1 MVGKYT
7 KDSKIVNST
16 FDTRY
21 INLSTSKSID
31 TIGKKPLLKIGRYLK
46 ILILLVKN
54 LFVFNPSIVYMTITA
69 KGVGFYKDFPLVIFT
84 KLFRKTL
91 VLHYHNKGVSL
102 NQNKIIDNLLYKIL
116 FKNTKVILLSE
127 RLCYDV
133 KKYVKKNNL
142 FYCPNGIPFN
152 DISSITLEHKVPQI
166 LFLSNLIESKGVFIL
181 LDALKILKK
190 RGVCFFCN
198 LVGGE
203 GDISNLILK
212 DKLSKLELTDVVKY
226 HGKKY
231 DNDKSDL
238 FNQADLFVFPTFY
251 HNECFPLVILEAM
264 MYGLPVISSNEGA
277 IPDIVKHNETGF
289 IVEKQ
294 NPIKLAE
301 KIEWLISN
309 PRLAKKMG
317 ENGQTQFHKKYTIK
331 KFENRLTDIL
341 NDIQ

>member
-166 LFLSNLIESKGVFIL
+166 LFLSNLIESKGVFVL

-198 LVGGE
+198 LVGGDE
-203 GDISNLILK
+203 
-212 DKLSKLELTDVVKY
+212 E
-226 HGKKY
+226 
-231 DNDKSDL
+231 
-238 FNQADLFVFPTFY
+238 
-251 HNECFPLVILEAM
+251 
-264 MYGLPVISSNEGA
+264 
-277 IPDIVKHNETGF
+277 
-289 IVEKQ
+289 
-294 NPIKLAE
+294 
-301 KIEWLISN
+301 
-309 PRLAKKMG
+309 
-317 ENGQTQFHKKYTIK
+317 
-331 KFENRLTDIL
+331 
-341 NDIQ
+341 

>member
-116 FKNTKVILLSE
+116 FKNKVILLSE

-133 KKYVKKNNL
+133 KKYVKRTIC
-142 FYCPNGIPFN
+142 FIVPMESFN
-152 DISSITLEHKVPQI
+152 DISSIT
-166 LFLSNLIESKGVFIL
+166 G
-181 LDALKILKK
+181 
-190 RGVCFFCN
+190 
-198 LVGGE
+198 
-203 GDISNLILK
+203 
-212 DKLSKLELTDVVKY
+212 T
-226 HGKKY
+226 
-231 DNDKSDL
+231 
-238 FNQADLFVFPTFY
+238 
-251 HNECFPLVILEAM
+251 
-264 MYGLPVISSNEGA
+264 
-277 IPDIVKHNETGF
+277 
-289 IVEKQ
+289 
-294 NPIKLAE
+294 
-301 KIEWLISN
+301 
-309 PRLAKKMG
+309 
-317 ENGQTQFHKKYTIK
+317 
-331 KFENRLTDIL
+331 
-341 NDIQ
+341 